1 MSNYKHDKLLERISK
16 LDQPPSDDTEY
27 ARWISADMHLDLLR
41 KNAEE
46 DEVIIYA
53 GDRYTFIHA
62 VAVNEDAIDP
72 LDINDLLGW
81 SGNPFSAVASYTWGG
96 GGDDVWVERDSP
108 VSGSRTLRAARPLVF
123 GRDKP
128 GLSGGGYFEVSQ
140 EYSHLTDIH
149 HLPEYSAY
157 CRFDEHGDREHVV
170 TISTKTPLAD
180 IYLVTFKREPLEEY
194 LAASRSV
201 LVRMFD
207 LMLLRFS
214 EFRRWPDGPE
224 DVIKRNSIF
233 YRQKID
239 PGKAAYTRG
248 AQIVRP
254 VRPDTTIFSAIKH
267 GGRERKQY
275 VEFTA
280 WDFRNQRVSTISTDP
295 QSTTSYFETKGNS
308 LPFAT
313 SPAFFKPEV
322 LAKYKSDSEKYAIE
336 GDYIRCRGGWT
347 LRHYDVNE
355 AGQIHAYICDLRDIP
370 YSEQLYWKSFNEQPK
385 AGISE
390 RAFKTHFKGEP
401 VDPTDPL
408 VRIKQILGRWE
419 ESDVSWWKL
428 RDPESNRRVTTPL
441 TGSIDEWAQELK
453 NLSTYIIEG
462 FEIKAIRTKLEE
474 MGLAL
479 GTEEKSLALLER
491 ILCGAVPIGNAQK
504 LVGLR
509 LVQRVRSKVGAHARG
524 SEAQGIAV
532 GAIREHGS
540 YTAHFEDV
548 CRTITGELAYIE
560 QVFGTA
566 PNTPANELRP
576 EDDL

>member
-1 MSNYKHDKLLERISK
+1 MRNYEHDKLIDRISK
-16 LDQPPSDDTEY
+16 LDRPPDDNIEY
-27 ARWISADMHLDLLR
+27 ARWIASGMHMDLLQD
-41 KNAEE
+41 NAEE
-46 DEVIIYA
+46 GEVIIYA
-53 GDRYTFIHA
+53 CGRHSFIHA
-62 VAVNEDAIDP
+62 MAVDESAIDP

-81 SGNPFSAVASYTWGG
+81 SGDPFSSVASYTWSGG
-96 GGDDVWVERDSP
+96 RDDVWIERGSLISDSK
-108 VSGSRTLRAARPLVF
+108 TLRASRPLVF
-123 GRDKP
+123 GREMP
-128 GLSGGGYFEVSQ
+128 GLPGTIYFEVAQ
-140 EYSHLTDIH
+140 EYSHLTGIH

-170 TISTKTPLAD
+170 TISTQTPLAD
-180 IYLVTFKREPLEEY
+180 ISLVTFKREPLEEY

-207 LMLLRFS
+207 FMLLRFG
-214 EFRRWPDGPE
+214 EFRRWPDSPE
-224 DVIKRNSIF
+224 DVIKCNSIF

-239 PGKAAYTRG
+239 PGKAGYTRG
-248 AQIVRP
+248 AQIIRP
-254 VRPDTTIFSAIKH
+254 ARPDTAIFSAMKH

-280 WDFRNQRVSTISTDP
+280 WDFRNQRVSNISTDP
-295 QSTTSYFETKGNS
+295 QATTSYFETEGNS

-355 AGQIHAYICDLRDIP
+355 AGQIHAYICYLRDIP

-408 VRIKQILGRWE
+408 VRINQILGRWE

-428 RDPESNRRVTTPL
+428 RDPESSRRVTTPL

-462 FEIKAIRTKLEE
+462 FEIKAIRTKLDE
-474 MGLAL
+474 MGL
-479 GTEEKSLALLER
+479 TWTDKEKSLALLER
-491 ILCGAVPIGNAQK
+491 ILCGAVPIGEVQK

-524 SEAQGIAV
+524 SEAQGIAD

-548 CRTITGELAYIE
+548 CRTIEGELEYIE
-560 QVFGTA
+560 QAFGAA
-566 PNTPANELRP
+566 PDKPAKKLRP
-576 EDDL
+576 EDGI

>member
-1 MSNYKHDKLLERISK
+1 MSNYKHDKLLEHISK

-27 ARWISADMHLDLLR
+27 ARWILADMHLDLLR

-53 GDRYTFIHA
+53 GDKYTFINT

-96 GGDDVWVERDSP
+96 DRDDVWIERDSP
-108 VSGSRTLRAARPLVF
+108 VNGSRTLRAARPLVF

-128 GLSGGGYFEVSQ
+128 GFSGGGYFEVPQ

-149 HLPEYSAY
+149 YLPEYGAY
-157 CRFDEHGDREHVV
+157 CRLDEHGDWDYVV
-170 TISTKTPLAD
+170 TISEKAVREDL
-180 IYLVTFKREPLEEY
+180 YLVTFKREPLEEY
-194 LAASRSV
+194 LAASRSA

-207 LMLLRFS
+207 FTLLRFS

-239 PGKAAYTRG
+239 SGKAAYTRG
-248 AQIVRP
+248 AQIIRP
-254 VRPDTTIFSAIKH
+254 ARPHTAVFSVMKH
-267 GGRERKQY
+267 GWRERKQY

-280 WDFRNQRVSTISTDP
+280 WDFRNRRVSTISTDP
-295 QSTTSYFETKGNS
+295 EATTSYFETEGNS

-313 SPAFFKPEV
+313 SPAFFRPEV

-347 LRHYDVNE
+347 LRHFDVNE
-355 AGQIHAYICDLRDIP
+355 AGQIHACICYLRDIP

-390 RAFKTHFKGEP
+390 RAFKTHFMGEW
-401 VDPTDPL
+401 VELTDPL
-408 VRIKQILGRWE
+408 ERVKRILGRWE
-419 ESDVSWWKL
+419 ELKVSWWKL
-428 RDPESNRRVTTPL
+428 RDAGSVRRVTTPL
-441 TGSIDEWAQELK
+441 TGSVDEWAQELK
-453 NLSTYIIEG
+453 KLSICIIEG
-462 FEIKAIRTKLEE
+462 FDLKAIRTKLDE
-474 MGLAL
+474 MGLTW
-479 GTEEKSLALLER
+479 GNEEKGIALLER
-491 ILCGAVPIGNAQK
+491 ILYGAVPIGDAQK
-504 LVGLR
+504 LAGLR
-509 LVQRVRSKVGAHARG
+509 LVQRVRTKVDSHARG
-524 SEAQGIAV
+524 SEAQEIAD

-548 CRTITGELAYIE
+548 CRTIEGEMEHIE
-560 QVFGTA
+560 QAFGTA
-566 PNTPANELRP
+566 TDKPASKLRS
-576 EDDL
+576 EDGV

>member
-1 MSNYKHDKLLERISK
+1 MRNYEHDKLIDRISK
-16 LDQPPSDDTEY
+16 LDCPPYDNTEY
-27 ARWISADMHLDLLR
+27 AKWIAAGMHLDLLED
-41 KNAEE
+41 NAEE
-46 DEVIIYA
+46 DEVIVYA
-53 GDRYTFIHA
+53 CDKYAFIHA
-62 VAVNEDAIDP
+62 VAVDESAIDP

-81 SGNPFSAVASYTWGG
+81 SGNPFSSVASYVWGG
-96 GGDDVWVERDSP
+96 GRDDVWLERGP
-108 VSGSRTLRAARPLVF
+108 LVSGSETLRSARPLVF
-123 GRDKP
+123 GREMP
-128 GLSGGGYFEVSQ
+128 GLSGTVYFEVAQ

-157 CRFDEHGDREHVV
+157 CRFDEHGDREQVV
-170 TISTKTPLAD
+170 TISTQPLAD
-180 IYLVTFKREPLEEY
+180 ISLITFKREPLEEY

-207 LMLLRFS
+207 LTLLRFS

-248 AQIVRP
+248 AQIIRP
-254 VRPDTTIFSAIKH
+254 ARPDTAIFSAIKH
-267 GGRERKQY
+267 GGREKKQY
-275 VEFTA
+275 AEFTA
-280 WDFRNQRVSTISTDP
+280 WDFRNQRVSTISTAP
-295 QSTTSYFETKGNS
+295 QATTSYFETEGNS

-355 AGQIHAYICDLRDIP
+355 AGQIHAYICYLRDIP

-390 RAFKTHFKGEP
+390 RAFKNHFKGEP

-408 VRIKQILGRWE
+408 VKLKQILERWE
-419 ESDVSWWKL
+419 ESEVSWWKL
-428 RDPESNRRVTTPL
+428 RDPGSERRVTTPL
-441 TGSIDEWAQELK
+441 TDSVDEWAQELK
-453 NLSTYIIEG
+453 NLSMYIIEG
-462 FEIKAIRTKLEE
+462 FEIKAIRAKLDA
-474 MGLAL
+474 MGL
-479 GTEEKSLALLER
+479 TWTNDEKSLVLLER
-491 ILCGAVPIGNAQK
+491 ILSSAVPLEDAQK

-509 LVQRVRSKVGAHARG
+509 LVQRIRSKVGAHTRG

-540 YTAHFEDV
+540 YTAHFEAV
-548 CRTITGELAYIE
+548 CRTIEGEMEYIE
-560 QVFGTA
+560 QAFCTA
-566 PNTPANELRP
+566 SENP
-576 EDDL
+576 